1 MTKPLVN
8 TIILSAAAVMA
19 GCSVTTDRSGSAEVS
34 DFVIDQTIKSASQCY
49 AFADSAI
56 DINGYA
62 CISASVMWPDKLGD
76 SPIRHLQDS
85 LIARAF
91 ASVPAGQGIDSA
103 IKKFVSTPEV
113 FSLDN
118 AKWTRVDSI
127 PANDAGNSAYY
138 LDMTARVTYLD
149 ENMVTYQITGS
160 SYTGGAHPNTSM
172 DIFTYDLKTGRVLGK
187 SDMFIAGSE
196 GKLLEIVKQQLAE
209 DLKAPVDKL
218 SEAGIFV
225 DQLNNIGEPYLN
237 GESVVFHYNPYDI
250 APYYMGSIDVSV
262 WASTIQQYLTPEV
275 KALIAQ

>member
-1 MTKPLVN
+1 
-8 TIILSAAAVMA
+8 
-19 GCSVTTDRSGSAEVS
+19 
-34 DFVIDQTIKSASQCY
+34 
-49 AFADSAI
+49 
-56 DINGYA
+56 
-62 CISASVMWPDKLGD
+62 
-76 SPIRHLQDS
+76 
-85 LIARAF
+85 
-91 ASVPAGQGIDSA
+91 
-103 IKKFVSTPEV
+103 
-113 FSLDN
+113 
-118 AKWTRVDSI
+118 
-127 PANDAGNSAYY
+127 
-138 LDMTARVTYLD
+138 
-149 ENMVTYQITGS
+149 
-160 SYTGGAHPNTSM
+160 M

-209 DLKAPVDKL
+209 DLKTPVDKL